1 MLLLNEN
8 PWMGLASY
16 DVADSHLFF
25 GRETE
30 ILNLEIAIKK
40 NLSTVIY
47 GESGAGKT
55 SLIRAGLFPNLT
67 DFWEIL
73 KTDILSVLPLHRRR
87 FQLVRLPTTIVVD

>member
-40 NLSTVIY
+40 NLSTVKFCSNC
-47 GESGAGKT
+47 GE
-55 SLIRAGLFPNLT
+55 
-67 DFWEIL
+67 
-73 KTDILSVLPLHRRR
+73 
-87 FQLVRLPTTIVVD
+87 RLEVEDEVKSNYFY